1 MGEEMENPSLVG
13 VTREGFFCGGG
24 IGGETAKNEP
34 KRGGGSVAPG
44 GGEDPLR
51 EGGLGGKTAKNEP
64 KGGGVAP
71 GGGREAPYRG
81 KGSIAPW
88 GGGYRYFFRR
98 RR

>member
-13 VTREGFFCGGG
+13 VTREGFFVGEGLAGKPPRTNPGGG
-24 IGGETAKNEP
+24 
-34 KRGGGSVAPG
+34 VAPG

-51 EGGLGGKTAKNEP
+51 EGGLGGETAKNEP
-64 KGGGVAP
+64 KGGGFAP